1 MGIADIEQTKLTAN
15 FLNAVAAGIIL
26 AALVAPFI
34 GIGVGTIPNSGLANM
49 IGLSILGLVL
59 SVVIHLFARRVLLG
73 LEG

>member
-1 MGIADIEQTKLTAN
+1 MNASDVERIKLTAN

-34 GIGVGTIPNSGLANM
+34 GISIGTVPNNDIANVV
-49 IGLSILGLVL
+49 GLSFFGLVL
-59 SVVIHLFARRVLLG
+59 SVVVHLVARRVLLG